1 MTWRASSLGVGLA
14 ALLSVSL
21 VAPAS
26 GADADGDGLWDSF
39 ERRWG
44 VTDHLDPDTDGDGVV
59 DSAEDLDTDRLGNI
73 GEQRLGTDP
82 TKWDS
87 DGDRVSDG
95 KEDADGDGVSNAR
108 EQDQRR
114 LPLGL
119 RPSLRAAYDDRQPDR
134 VRCQTKNRRQT
145 VRSCT
150 FGDPRSDTTIALVG
164 DSNMTMYLTAYK
176 QIAKARGWKL
186 VTMTK
191 ASCPAFLGLHG
202 TLQHKIDKGRSCRV
216 WRRSVLDKLK
226 ADPPDYIVFGHA
238 SYKLKTVKGR
248 DIPASKWP
256 SLWQAA
262 VKKTLRRLPATSET
276 LVLGV
281 LPKTRKDPVGCLQ
294 KHKLDMSKC
303 VTGRVPP
310 ADRAIDKALAKG
322 ARIGGGQYATLH
334 DQICSY
340 DPCPVVQGNVLV
352 WRDRVHLTE
361 TFARKLRP
369 SVAAMLDEKLLG
381 SGT

>member
-1 MTWRASSLGVGLA
+1 MLAGTLRVTVITSLALALLATPVLA
-14 ALLSVSL
+14 A
-21 VAPAS
+21 
-26 GADADGDGLWDSF
+26 DTDGDGLWDSF
-39 ERRWG
+39 ERRWR
-44 VTDHLDPDTDGDGVV
+44 VTDYLDPDTDGDGVV
-59 DSAEDLDTDRLGNI
+59 DSAEDLDNDRLGNI
-73 GEQRLGTDP
+73 GEQRFGTDP

-95 KEDADGDGVSNAR
+95 KEDADGDGASNAR

-114 LPLGL
+114 LPQGL

-134 VRCQTKNRRQT
+134 VRCQTKHRRQT
-145 VRSCT
+145 IRSCT

-202 TLQHKIDKGRSCRV
+202 PLQHKIDKGRSCRA
-216 WRRSVLDKLK
+216 WRRSVLQKLK

-238 SYKLKTVKGR
+238 SYKLKTVRGR

-262 VKKTLRRLPATSET
+262 VKKTLSQLPATSET

-294 KHKLDMSKC
+294 NHKLDMSRC

-310 ADRAIDKALAKG
+310 RDRAIDKALAKG

-334 DQICSY
+334 DQICSH
-340 DPCPVVQGNVLV
+340 DPCPLVQGKVLV

-369 SVAAMLDEKLLG
+369 SVAAMLDETLLG
-381 SGT
+381 SGR